1 MDFKTITTEGKLVY
15 ASRPGDKNFRLWRT
29 DKTACY
35 VTYYQ
40 TLELTK
46 LDKVILMTLKFNG
59 DSLYESQLAKI
70 LGFNV
75 MNEFDITPKRY
86 KDKGEVSIFGGLL
99 NELVSYGLIKAVEN
113 KVYVT
118 PLGELSLKKGVK

>member
-46 LDKVILMTLKFNG
+46 LDKVILMTLKLG
-59 DSLYESQLAKI
+59 I
-70 LGFNV
+70 LN
-75 MNEFDITPKRY
+75 T
-86 KDKGEVSIFGGLL
+86 GLL
-99 NELVSYGLIKAVEN
+99 LEHRSRIC
-113 KVYVT
+113 
-118 PLGELSLKKGVK
+118 LKTGPVRFAASGRKISRRLKHASGKTADK